1 VSRLCNTLV
10 LGVTG
15 SIAAAETP
23 SLVRRLRDEVSRDVH
38 VILTRAARRF
48 VSRRAL
54 SLYSDHPV
62 LCDLFDR
69 SGEMRVPHV
78 ELARRADLLLVAP
91 ATANTLAKCA
101 HGLCDDLLSTTI
113 VACRA
118 PVVLAPNMNEA
129 MWTSPVVRRNVALL
143 RELGHRVVEPTWGF
157 EIADGLPTFGAM
169 PPFGDLVKALEGA
182 LREARR
188 GDPSEDG

>member
-1 VSRLCNTLV
+1 MSLICNTLV
-10 LGVTG
+10 LGVTA

-23 SLVRRLRDEVSRDVH
+23 TLVRRLRGVVARDVY
-38 VILTRAARRF
+38 VILTRNARRF

-54 SLYSDHPV
+54 ELYSGHPV
-62 LCDLFDR
+62 LCGSFDR
-69 SGEMRVPHV
+69 AEGMRVPHV

-113 VACRA
+113 VACQA
-118 PVVLAPNMNEA
+118 PIVIAPNMNEA
-129 MWTSPVVRRNVALL
+129 MWTSLVVRRNVATL
-143 RELGHRVVEPTWGF
+143 RELGHHIVEPTWGF

-169 PPFGDLVKALEGA
+169 PPFDEVVKVLEGA

-188 GDPSEDG
+188 AAPPEGG